1 MMVMMMIDI
10 LFIVIWLGTCTDTQ
24 YKNDKCTED
33 EVVVLTT
40 NGGMDY
46 CLKLAEQVVSGD
58 GASSAYCKLKGE

>member
-1 MMVMMMIDI
+1 MMMIDI

-46 CLKLAEQVVSGD
+46 CLKLTEQVLSGD
-58 GASSAYCKLKGE
+58 GADYAYCKYKGE